1 MDGGFV
7 AILICAIL
15 FIGLPWLFLHYS
27 SKFRAAKGISEQD
40 EQLLDDL
47 YNSAR
52 RLDARLESIERI
64 VAAENPNWK
73 DSALPQQRTK
83 TLDDQ
88 HDLTGG
94 RVTPIARR

>member
-1 MDGGFV
+1 MDFDLTAIMICGMLFV
-7 AILICAIL
+7 A
-15 FIGLPWLFLHYS
+15 LPWLFLHYS

-47 YNSAR
+47 YTSAR

-64 VAAENPNWK
+64 IAADNPNWK

-88 HDLTGG
+88 TD
-94 RVTPIARR
+94 RVAPIRHR

>member
-1 MDGGFV
+1 MDFDLTAIMICGMLFV
-7 AILICAIL
+7 A
-15 FIGLPWLFLHYS
+15 LPWLFLHYS

-47 YNSAR
+47 YTSAR

-64 VAAENPNWK
+64 IAADNPNWK

-83 TLDDQ
+83 MLDDQ
-88 HDLTGG
+88 GD
-94 RVTPIARR
+94 RVTPIRHR